1 MERISSFGNMGA
13 SVSQA
18 LIHPCGITALLS
30 PAARPRCQ
38 AEEPEALRPVLMFV
52 SHGGKGTR

>member
-1 MERISSFGNMGA
+1 MGA

-18 LIHPCGITALLS
+18 LIHPCGVTALLS
-30 PAARPRCQ
+30 PAARPHCL

-52 SHGGKGTR
+52 SYGGKGTR